1 MPEMTVTVAQLDGTA
16 TSAGSARD
24 HRVLID
30 RPRDKG
36 GLDQGPMG
44 GELLLLA
51 LGGCFMSN
59 LIAAA
64 SSRAVSVEGLAVTVR
79 ASVASAPPRFDAITL
94 EVHGKAADDGALD
107 RLVTIA
113 ERACI
118 VHNTLAAGTR
128 LTIRRA

>member
-1 MPEMTVTVAQLDGTA
+1 MADLMVTVTQQDMTPTAEGVARQ
-16 TSAGSARD
+16 

-30 RPRDKG
+30 RPKDKG
-36 GLDQGPMG
+36 GLDGGPMG

-64 SSRAVSVEGLAVTVR
+64 GARGVVVDGLTVDVR
-79 ASVASAPPRFDAITL
+79 ATLASAPPRFDTITL
-94 EVHGKAADDGALD
+94 EVHGKTAEVDSLD
-107 RLVTIA
+107 KLVTIA

-118 VHNTLAAGTR
+118 VHNTLTSGVP
-128 LTIRRA
+128 LTVRRA

>member
-1 MPEMTVTVAQLDGTA
+1 MLEMVVTVAQVDGTP
-16 TSAGSARD
+16 TSAGGARD
-24 HRVLID
+24 HQVLID
-30 RPRDKG
+30 RPQDKG
-36 GLDQGPMG
+36 GLDRGPMG

-64 SSRAVSVEGLAVTVR
+64 TSRAVSVEGLAVTVR
-79 ASVASAPPRFDAITL
+79 SSLASAPPRFDAITL
-94 EVHGKAADDGALD
+94 EVHGKAPDDAALD
-107 RLVTIA
+107 KLVTIA

-128 LTIRRA
+128 LTVRRA